1 MLYRIRTM
9 REIRKSA
16 NKYLN
21 RFFAEQDAQATTE
34 YILMLSIIVSI
45 FVVVFRV
52 WVRPNLQK
60 LADRISAMIE
70 DKLTKT
76 DLHTL
81 RF

>member
-70 DKLTKT
+70 DKLTKA

>member
-1 MLYRIRTM
+1 MLHRVRTM
-9 REIRKSA
+9 REKRKSA
-16 NKYLN
+16 RKHLN

-70 DKLTKT
+70 DKLTKA